1 MTGVQT
7 CALPISTES
16 NCSLSSNYNP
26 SKPDRTLE
34 AEYMAFA
41 ALGGTTVSL
50 TKSINPTPIPGPIGG
65 IAPVDGIVLATG
77 RIDLVGITLPVFGP
91 LPSAAFPG
99 ANGAPF
105 LISYGQ
111 SLGGAQPAPNPG
123 ATGPAFA
130 PNPFNFPDNGG
141 LALLLDPGADN
152 KINPDPATVPGTPVP
167 ALPIDTTKVPL
178 LGGTPVPEGFLVTPH
193 AGTGLSANDVQ
204 TMLAQ
209 GVQQAVQIRAAI
221 RLPLNN
227 FTRMTLAVT
236 DNNGEVLGLFRMP
249 DGTTFSLDIAVAKGR
264 NVAYYDNPSQL
275 QAVDQ
280 LPGIPKGVAFT
291 NRTFRYLALPRF
303 PEGIDGSPPG
313 YFSQLNDGG
322 ANPANATQVG
332 PRLPASAF
340 QSVYGF
346 AAFHPQSNFR
356 DPTDILD
363 RKSTRLNSSHIPLSR
378 MPSSA

>member
-1 MTGVQT
+1 
-7 CALPISTES
+7 
-16 NCSLSSNYNP
+16 
-26 SKPDRTLE
+26 
-34 AEYMAFA
+34 
-41 ALGGTTVSL
+41 
-50 TKSINPTPIPGPIGG
+50 
-65 IAPVDGIVLATG
+65 
-77 RIDLVGITLPVFGP
+77 
-91 LPSAAFPG
+91 
-99 ANGAPF
+99 
-105 LISYGQ
+105 
-111 SLGGAQPAPNPG
+111 
-123 ATGPAFA
+123 
-130 PNPFNFPDNGG
+130 
-141 LALLLDPGADN
+141 
-152 KINPDPATVPGTPVP
+152 
-167 ALPIDTTKVPL
+167 LPIDTTKVPL

-264 NVAYYDNPSQL
+264 NVAYYDNPTQL

-356 DPTDILD
+356 DPTDILNQNGIVFFPGAVPVYKNGQIVGGLGISGD
-363 RKSTRLNSSHIPLSR
+363 GVDQDDVVTASAKQGFDTMPAGVLRADQIFFRDVRLPFQKFNRQPRIT
-378 MPSSA
+378 